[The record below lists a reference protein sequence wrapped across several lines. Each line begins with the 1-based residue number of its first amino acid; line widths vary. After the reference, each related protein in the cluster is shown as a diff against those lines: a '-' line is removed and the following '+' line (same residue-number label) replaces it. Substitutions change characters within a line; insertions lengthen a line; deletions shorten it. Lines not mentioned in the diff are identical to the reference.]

1 MQYVGFD
8 AHKKYTFFTQMDDNG
23 VIQRQGK
30 LANDRDALSTFF
42 AELEEPARVVIEATM
57 NWYHLYDLLESL
69 EIPVTLAHPLRTRA
83 IAEAKVKTDKV
94 DSTILA
100 HLLRTDLVPAAYI
113 PPREI
118 RDLRELLRYRAA
130 LVKLQTMVKNRVH
143 AILLKHGYHCPYT
156 DAFGI
161 QGRVWLGTLALRP
174 VYQQALQGLLV
185 VLDTLHAQI
194 QDASR
199 TVDQQAKTTPLAQK
213 LCTLPGVG
221 HYTALLVLAE
231 IGDVQRF
238 PDPKHLVS
246 YAGLAPRVHQSG
258 GRVYT
263 GHISKQGS
271 SWLRWILIEAA
282 MHAGHQSGRYQ
293 QLYERIARRKGKKLA
308 RVVVARELLTRI
320 YWTLRHVH

>member
-8 AHKKYTFFTQMDDNG
+8 AHKKYTFFTQMDASG
-23 VIQRQGK
+23 QIRRQGK
-30 LANDRDALSTFF
+30 LANDRDALATFF
-42 AELEEPARVVIEATM
+42 AKIEEPARVVIEATM

-100 HLLRTDLVPAAYI
+100 HLLRTDLIPAAYI
-113 PPREI
+113 PPQEI

-130 LVKLQTMVKNRVH
+130 LVKLQTMVKNRAH
-143 AILLKHGYHCPYT
+143 AILLKHGYQSPYT
-156 DAFGI
+156 DTFGT
-161 QGRVWLGTLALRP
+161 QGRAWLGTLALRP
-174 VYQQALQGLLV
+174 VYQQALQGFLT
-185 VLDTLHAQI
+185 VLDTLQAQI
-194 QDASR
+194 QEASR
-199 TVDQQAKTTPLAQK
+199 TVDQQAKATPIAQK

-221 HYTALLVLAE
+221 RYTALLVLAE
-231 IGDVQRF
+231 IGDIQRF

-271 SWLRWILIEAA
+271 SWLRWILVEAA
-282 MHAGHQSGRYQ
+282 IRAGHLPGRYQ
-293 QLYERIARRKGKKLA
+293 TLYERIAQRKGRKLA
-308 RVVVARELLTRI
+308 RVVVARELLTTI
-320 YWTLRHVH
+320 YWLLRHAH

>member
-8 AHKKYTFFTQMDDNG
+8 VHKKYTFFTQMDAIG
-23 VIQRQGK
+23 QIQRQGK
-30 LANDRDALSTFF
+30 LANDREALAAFF
-42 AELEEPARVVIEATM
+42 AEIEEPASVVIEASM

-130 LVKLQTMVKNRVH
+130 LVKLQTMLKNRVH
-143 AILLKHGYHCPYT
+143 SILLKNGYQSPYT
-156 DAFGI
+156 DTFGV
-161 QGRVWLGTLALRP
+161 QGRAWLATLALRP
-174 VYQQALQGLLV
+174 VYQQTLRGFLT
-185 VLDTLHAQI
+185 VLDTLRPQI
-194 QDASR
+194 EEASR
-199 TVDQQAKTTPLAQK
+199 TIDQHAKTTPIARK
-213 LCTLPGVG
+213 LCTLPGIG
-221 HYTALLVLAE
+221 PYTALLILAE
-231 IGDVQRF
+231 IGDVARF

-246 YAGLAPRVHQSG
+246 YAGLAPRVYASG
-258 GRVYT
+258 GHIYT

-271 SWLRWILIEAA
+271 RWLRWILTEAA
-282 MHAGHQSGRYQ
+282 IDAGHRPGRYQ
-293 QLYERIARRKGKKLA
+293 RLYERIAQRKGRKVA
-308 RVVVARELLTRI
+308 RIAVARELLTTI
-320 YWTLRHVH
+320 YWMFHHVH

>member
-8 AHKKYTFFTQMDDNG
+8 AHKKYTFFTQMDARG
-23 VIQRQGK
+23 QIQRQGK
-30 LANDRDALSTFF
+30 LANDRDALATFF
-42 AELEEPARVVIEATM
+42 AKIEEPARVVIEATM

-69 EIPVTLAHPLRTRA
+69 QIPVTLAHPLRTRA

-100 HLLRTDLVPAAYI
+100 HLLRTDLIPAAYI
-113 PPREI
+113 PPQAI

-130 LVKLQTMVKNRVH
+130 LVKLQTMVKNRTH
-143 AILLKHGYHCPYT
+143 AILLKHGYQSPYT
-156 DAFGI
+156 DTFGK
-161 QGRVWLGTLALRP
+161 QGRAWLGTLALRP
-174 VYQQALQGLLV
+174 VYQQALRGFLT
-185 VLDTLHAQI
+185 VLDTLQTQI
-194 QDASR
+194 QEASH
-199 TVDQQAKTTPLAQK
+199 TVDQQAKATPAAQA

-221 HYTALLVLAE
+221 HYTALLILAE
-231 IGDVQRF
+231 IGDVHRF

-271 SWLRWILIEAA
+271 SWLRWILVEAA
-282 MHAGHQSGRYQ
+282 IRAVHQPGRYQ
-293 QLYERIARRKGKKLA
+293 TLYERLAQRKGRKLA
-308 RVVVARELLTRI
+308 RVVVARELLTTI
-320 YWTLRHVH
+320 YWLLRHVH